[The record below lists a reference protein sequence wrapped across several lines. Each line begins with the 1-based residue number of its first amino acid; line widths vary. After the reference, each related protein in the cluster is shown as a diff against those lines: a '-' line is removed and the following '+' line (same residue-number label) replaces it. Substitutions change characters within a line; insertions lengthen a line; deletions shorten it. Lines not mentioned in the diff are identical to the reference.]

1 MTEQLTINEKKQVNN
16 RLLNHCRSI
25 ADDIT
30 NGLKGEWVEE
40 FKKENEGEEPTA
52 YDYLNDALSI
62 DYIIG
67 SDGVF
72 KGAEVLVTF
81 GGPNITIITRNKCVE
96 GCWWGDSAKAYYD
109 DNLGLEECL
118 EELYECGR
126 A

>member
-1 MTEQLTINEKKQVNN
+1 METMNTQTKTTSENK
-16 RLLNHCRSI
+16 LLNHVQYL
-25 ADDIT
+25 ADEIS
-30 NGLKGEWVEE
+30 KGFNAEWVKD
-40 FKKENEGEEPTA
+40 FKEYNKEEEPTA

-62 DYIIG
+62 DYIIA
-67 SDGVF
+67 SDGTF
-72 KGAEVLVTF
+72 KGAEVLVAF
-81 GGPNITIITRNKCVE
+81 GGPNITINTRNKCVE

>member
-81 GGPNITIITRNKCVE
+81 GGPNITINTRNNKKC
-96 GCWWGDSAKAYYD
+96 
-109 DNLGLEECL
+109 
-118 EELYECGR
+118 
-126 A
+126 

>member
-1 MTEQLTINEKKQVNN
+1 MNTQTKTTTED
-16 RLLNHCRSI
+16 RLLNHCKSI

-30 NGLKGEWVEE
+30 AGFKGEWVEE
-40 FKKENEGEEPTA
+40 FKEYNEGEEPTA

-67 SDGVF
+67 SDGIF
-72 KGAEVLVTF
+72 KGAEVLITF
-81 GGPNITIITRNKCVE
+81 GGPNITINTRNKCVE
-96 GCWWGDSAKAYYD
+96 GVWWGDSAKAYYD